1 MKNENYKIDDVIDV
15 KNAVIDWLTEAHNEF
30 KRDTEMY
37 MVNET
42 KKNRKNFSTY
52 FDELIEIL
60 KNNM

>member
-1 MKNENYKIDDVIDV
+1 MKNENYKINNVIDV
-15 KNAVIDWLTEAHNEF
+15 KISVIDWLTKAHNEF

-37 MVNET
+37 MVDEA
-42 KKNRKNFSTY
+42 KKNRKNFSAY